1 VKFRIPI
8 LSLLVYLSASFVLQ
22 LINQWI
28 NQWINQSNIQSV
40 KHPSNQSINQAIK
53 QSIKQSIN
61 ISFFF
66 PLFLVCFFRLSFF
79 FVLHIISL
87 MSYGFCFLTILCCCS
102 STGFSVHYCLI
113 IHFEY
118 DLNNIS
124 NVHQRL
130 PATCWLMKDWNVLLS
145 KRRLWMSE
153 LTHCIH

>member
-1 VKFRIPI
+1 M
-8 LSLLVYLSASFVLQ
+8 
-22 LINQWI
+22 
-28 NQWINQSNIQSV
+28 NQSMNQSV
-40 KHPSNQSINQAIK
+40 KHPISQTSIQSINQAIK

-66 PLFLVCFFRLSFF
+66 PLFLVCFFRLSF

-118 DLNNIS
+118 LNNIKCS
-124 NVHQRL
+124 STVTCCYLLIDERL
-130 PATCWLMKDWNVLLS
+130 KYVLLS